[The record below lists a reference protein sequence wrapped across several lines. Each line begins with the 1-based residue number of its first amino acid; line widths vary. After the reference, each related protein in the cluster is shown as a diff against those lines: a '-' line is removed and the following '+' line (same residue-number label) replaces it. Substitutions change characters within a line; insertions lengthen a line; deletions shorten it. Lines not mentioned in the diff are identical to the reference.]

1 MASFI
6 DSLSANTNENGVPMV
21 DGKPADQI
29 FDGVSASELFGDQ
42 DRRSG
47 VTFDDL
53 IILPGAIDFGCDD
66 VQLQT
71 RVTRNISLNLPFV
84 SSPMD
89 TVTES
94 EMAIVCSLAD
104 YRKRATRNNRK
115 QNRSSMLE

>member
-1 MASFI
+1 MFNKTKYLYQQFTLLISSEFLLFNLLEFI
-6 DSLSANTNENGVPMV
+6 SID
-21 DGKPADQI
+21 
-29 FDGVSASELFGDQ
+29 
-42 DRRSG
+42 
-47 VTFDDL
+47 TFDDL

-94 EMAIVCSLAD
+94 EMAI
-104 YRKRATRNNRK
+104 
-115 QNRSSMLE
+115 QNE